1 MIPKHPFFYFIGI
14 SFIDCIDLTNKYI
27 FLFTNNARHKNGT
40 KLYTGNL
47 YLPENIYIGQA
58 NITPEISIT

>member
-27 FLFTNNARHKNGT
+27 FLFTNNARHKNG
-40 KLYTGNL
+40 NL